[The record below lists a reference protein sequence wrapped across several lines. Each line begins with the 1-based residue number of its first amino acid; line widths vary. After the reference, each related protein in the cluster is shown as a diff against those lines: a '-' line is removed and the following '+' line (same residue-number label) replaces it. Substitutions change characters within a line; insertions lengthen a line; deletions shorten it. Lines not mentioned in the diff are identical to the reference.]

1 MSALERIQQETEQWF
16 LTEPLFFTVYC
27 SHRLTINPN
36 MLCALRSGQGRI
48 EYNPELIDPMPDHQL
63 QALLSVEMIRILLKH
78 PYSRQPLGCPGIAL
92 KMASDMVIAP
102 AYNLTWAGLTHPH
115 EFGLPTGQHF
125 EWYANRLSAMGIHMD
140 GPAPSEGDSCADG
153 EAGEGSAASSQNS
166 SEEQDNDSK
175 GSGGSNNK
183 EQNEQGENAEK
194 TLSGGADSEESNET
208 AVPIEGQGGMPS
220 SGEQEAAGVGGA
232 SSSSE
237 PSEKQGEDLASG
249 SSGENKEQNEQGE
262 NAEGAS
268 SGGADSEESD
278 ENTVPIEGQGGM
290 PSSGE
295 QEAAGVGSTSSS
307 SGSSQAA
314 LNSLPPAPKRSEEL
328 STLDSAPSSDYTS
341 LWEEDAFMGQQ
352 ITDII
357 HSTTQWGSLP
367 GGMVELI
374 QKAAEGKIDYR
385 NALRAFRSSILSQK
399 RHLTRMYPSR
409 RFGFEQMGSRYEFTT
424 RLLVAI
430 DTSGSVGSEELGR
443 YYRIITTFFKYGI
456 QEIDVLM
463 FDFDVQG
470 EPVTLKEA
478 QKNKQTFEVKGRG
491 GTNFQAPINYVAEHP
506 GYDGLII
513 MTDGYAPVPSVPA
526 FLKTK
531 LLWVIDNEPSY
542 KQHYDALRKTGRVCL
557 IEL

>member
-1 MSALERIQQETEQWF
+1 MSALERIQKEVEQWF

-27 SHRLTINPN
+27 SHRLAINPN
-36 MLCALRSGQGRI
+36 MSCALRSGQGRI
-48 EYNPELIDPMPDHQL
+48 EYNPEQIDPMPDNQL
-63 QALLSVEMIRILLKH
+63 RALLSVEMIRILLKH

-102 AYNLTWAGLTHPH
+102 AYDLTWTGLTHPKD
-115 EFGLPTGQHF
+115 FGLPVGQHF
-125 EWYANRLSAMGIHMD
+125 EWYANRLNYMGIHID
-140 GPAPSEGDSCADG
+140 GTAPSEGDSSAKCMT
-153 EAGEGSAASSQNS
+153 GEGNVASSTDPS
-166 SEEQDNDSK
+166 KKQDDDSK
-175 GSGGSNNK
+175 GGDSGDHTEATEQEEKTADAFPSGASSEDSDCSSTTIGSGGGSSGK
-183 EQNEQGENAEK
+183 QEDASVAWTPPSAEE
-194 TLSGGADSEESNET
+194 SEESSE
-208 AVPIEGQGGMPS
+208 QG
-220 SGEQEAAGVGGA
+220 
-232 SSSSE
+232 
-237 PSEKQGEDLASG
+237 KIG
-249 SSGENKEQNEQGE
+249 SSY
-262 NAEGAS
+262 
-268 SGGADSEESD
+268 
-278 ENTVPIEGQGGM
+278 
-290 PSSGE
+290 
-295 QEAAGVGSTSSS
+295 
-307 SGSSQAA
+307 
-314 LNSLPPAPKRSEEL
+314 
-328 STLDSAPSSDYTS
+328 DYTS

-352 ITDII
+352 LTDII

-374 QKAAEGKIDYR
+374 KKAAEGKIDYR

-399 RHLTRMYPSR
+399 RHLTHMRPSR
-409 RFGFEQMGSRYEFTT
+409 RFGFEQMGSHYDFTT

-430 DTSGSVGSEELGR
+430 DTSGSVGSDELGR

-463 FDFDVQG
+463 FDNEVQG

-491 GTNFQAPINYVAEHP
+491 GTNFQAPVNYVAEHP

-531 LLWVIDNEPSY
+531 ILWIIDNEQSY

>member
-1 MSALERIQQETEQWF
+1 MSTLERIQQEVEQWF

-48 EYNPELIDPMPDHQL
+48 EYNPEVIDSMPDHQL
-63 QALLSVEMIRILLKH
+63 RALLSVEMIRILLKH

-102 AYNLTWAGLTHPH
+102 AYNLTWAGLIHPE
-115 EFGLPTGQHF
+115 EFRLPTGQHF

-140 GPAPSEGDSCADG
+140 GPAPSEGDSCVDG
-153 EAGEGSAASSQNS
+153 EAGEGSTVSS
-166 SEEQDNDSK
+166 SEPSEKQGEDSA
-175 GSGGSNNK
+175 GGSSGENK
-183 EQNEQGENAEK
+183 EQNKQGENAEEA
-194 TLSGGADSEESNET
+194 LSGGADSEESNEK
-208 AVPIEGQGGMPS
+208 AVPIEGQ
-220 SGEQEAAGVGGA
+220 E
-232 SSSSE
+232 
-237 PSEKQGEDLASG
+237 
-249 SSGENKEQNEQGE
+249 
-262 NAEGAS
+262 
-268 SGGADSEESD
+268 
-278 ENTVPIEGQGGM
+278 GM

-367 GGMVELI
+367 RGMVELI
-374 QKAAEGKIDYR
+374 RKAAEGKIDYR
-385 NALRAFRSSILSQK
+385 IALRAFRSSILSQK

-409 RFGFEQMGSRYEFTT
+409 RFGIEQMGSRYEFTT

-463 FDFDVQG
+463 FDFDIQG

-513 MTDGYAPVPSVPA
+513 MTDGYAPVPNVPA

-542 KQHYDALRKTGRVCL
+542 KQHYNALRKTGRVCL
-557 IEL
+557 MQL

>member
-1 MSALERIQQETEQWF
+1 MSTLERIQQEVEQWF
-16 LTEPLFFTVYC
+16 LTEPLFFTVYL

-48 EYNPELIDPMPDHQL
+48 EYNPEVIDSMPDHQL
-63 QALLSVEMIRILLKH
+63 RALLSVEMIRILLKH

-102 AYNLTWAGLTHPH
+102 AYNLTWAGLIHPE

-153 EAGEGSAASSQNS
+153 EAGEG
-166 SEEQDNDSK
+166 
-175 GSGGSNNK
+175 
-183 EQNEQGENAEK
+183 
-194 TLSGGADSEESNET
+194 GAT
-208 AVPIEGQGGMPS
+208 
-220 SGEQEAAGVGGA
+220 
-232 SSSSE
+232 SSSE
-237 PSEKQGEDLASG
+237 PSEKQGEDSAGG
-249 SSGENKEQNEQGE
+249 SSGENKEQNKQGE

-268 SGGADSEESD
+268 SGGA
-278 ENTVPIEGQGGM
+278 
-290 PSSGE
+290 
-295 QEAAGVGSTSSS
+295 
-307 SGSSQAA
+307 
-314 LNSLPPAPKRSEEL
+314 
-328 STLDSAPSSDYTS
+328 DYTS

-357 HSTTQWGSLP
+357 HSTTQWGRLP
-367 GGMVELI
+367 GRMVELI

-409 RFGFEQMGSRYEFTT
+409 RFGFGQMGSRYEFTT

-463 FDFDVQG
+463 FDFDVKG

-491 GTNFQAPINYVAEHP
+491 GTNFQAPIDYVKEHP

-513 MTDGYAPVPSVPA
+513 ITDGYAPTPDVPP
-526 FLKTK
+526 FLRTK

-542 KQHYDALRKTGRVCL
+542 KQHYESLRRTGRVCL
-557 IEL
+557 MQL

>member
-1 MSALERIQQETEQWF
+1 MVSDRTALLHR
-16 LTEPLFFTVYC
+16 LLFAP
-27 SHRLTINPN
+27 LTINPN

-48 EYNPELIDPMPDHQL
+48 EYNPELIDSMPDHQL
-63 QALLSVEMIRILLKH
+63 RALLSVEMIRILLKH
-78 PYSRQPLGCPGIAL
+78 PYSRQPLGCPGIVL

-115 EFGLPTGQHF
+115 DFDLPTGQHF
-125 EWYANRLSAMGIHMD
+125 EWYACRLSAMGIHMD
-140 GPAPSEGDSCADG
+140 GPAPSEGDSCAEG
-153 EAGEGSAASSQNS
+153 EAGEGSAASS
-166 SEEQDNDSK
+166 SELSEKQDEDST
-175 GSGGSNNK
+175 GGSSGENK
-183 EQNEQGENAEK
+183 EQNEQKENSEEAS
-194 TLSGGADSEESNET
+194 SGGADSEESDGK
-208 AVPIEGQGGMPS
+208 AVPIEGLGGMPS
-220 SGEQEAAGVGGA
+220 SGEQEAAGEGG
-232 SSSSE
+232 
-237 PSEKQGEDLASG
+237 
-249 SSGENKEQNEQGE
+249 
-262 NAEGAS
+262 
-268 SGGADSEESD
+268 
-278 ENTVPIEGQGGM
+278 
-290 PSSGE
+290 
-295 QEAAGVGSTSSS
+295 TSSS
-307 SGSSQAA
+307 SGSSQAT

-409 RFGFEQMGSRYEFTT
+409 RFGFDQMSSHYDFTT

-443 YYRIITTFFKYGI
+443 YFRIITTFFKYGI

-463 FDFDVQG
+463 FDDEVQG
-470 EPVTLKEA
+470 EPITFTEA
-478 QKNKQTFEVKGRG
+478 KKNKQEFKVAGRG
-491 GTNFQAPINYVAEHP
+491 GTNFQAPVNYVKEHLN
-506 GYDGLII
+506 YDGLII
-513 MTDGYAPVPSVPA
+513 ITDGYAPTPDVPP
-526 FLKTK
+526 FLRTK

-542 KQHYDALRKTGRVCL
+542 KQHYESLRKTGRVCL
-557 IEL
+557 MEL

>member
-1 MSALERIQQETEQWF
+1 MSALERIQQEVEQWF

-48 EYNPELIDPMPDHQL
+48 EYNPELIAPMTDHQL
-63 QALLSVEMIRILLKH
+63 RALLSVELIRILLKH
-78 PYSRQPLGCPGIAL
+78 PYSRQPLGCPGLVL

-102 AYNLTWAGLTHPH
+102 AYNLSWAGLT
-115 EFGLPTGQHF
+115 LPEDFDLPAGQHF
-125 EWYANRLSAMGIHMD
+125 EWYANRLSVMGLHMD
-140 GPAPSEGDSCADG
+140 GPAPNNGDSCTDG
-153 EAGEGSAASSQNS
+153 EKGEGNAVASQEP
-166 SEEQDNDSK
+166 SEKQDEELT
-175 GSGGSNNK
+175 GGGSSTHA
-183 EQNEQGENAEK
+183 EQSEQGENA
-194 TLSGGADSEESNET
+194 GGSSPGGESPTRNDENS
-208 AVPIEGQGGMPS
+208 AAIEGQQGATDGQEGTSGG
-220 SGEQEAAGVGGA
+220 G
-232 SSSSE
+232 SSSS
-237 PSEKQGEDLASG
+237 P
-249 SSGENKEQNEQGE
+249 
-262 NAEGAS
+262 
-268 SGGADSEESD
+268 ES
-278 ENTVPIEGQGGM
+278 P
-290 PSSGE
+290 
-295 QEAAGVGSTSSS
+295 
-307 SGSSQAA
+307 QAT
-314 LNSLPPAPKRSEEL
+314 LNSQL
-328 STLDSAPSSDYTS
+328 STLNSAPSSDYTS

-367 GGMVELI
+367 LGMVELI
-374 QKAAEGKIDYR
+374 QKAAEGRIDYR

-463 FDFDVQG
+463 FDDDVQG

-478 QKNKQTFEVKGRG
+478 QKGKQTFEVKGRG
-491 GTNFQAPINYVAEHP
+491 GTSFQAPVNYVANHP
-506 GYDGLII
+506 DYDGLII
-513 MTDGYAPVPSVPA
+513 MTDGYAPVPSIPA
-526 FLKTK
+526 HLKTK

-542 KQHYDALRKTGRVCL
+542 KHHYDALRKTGRVCL

>member
-1 MSALERIQQETEQWF
+1 MSTLERIQQEVEQWF

-48 EYNPELIDPMPDHQL
+48 EYNPELIDSMPDHQL
-63 QALLSVEMIRILLKH
+63 RALLSVEMIRILLKH

-92 KMASDMVIAP
+92 KMASDMVITP

-115 EFGLPTGQHF
+115 DFGLPTGQHF
-125 EWYANRLSAMGIHMD
+125 EWYANRLSAMGIHKD
-140 GPAPSEGDSCADG
+140 GQAPSEGDSCADG
-153 EAGEGSAASSQNS
+153 EAGEGGSA
-166 SEEQDNDSK
+166 
-175 GSGGSNNK
+175 GGSSGENK
-183 EQNEQGENAEK
+183 EQNEQGENAEEAS
-194 TLSGGADSEESNET
+194 SGGADSEEGNEN

-220 SGEQEAAGVGGA
+220 SGEQEEVGA
-232 SSSSE
+232 PSLSE
-237 PSEKQGEDLASG
+237 D
-249 SSGENKEQNEQGE
+249 
-262 NAEGAS
+262 AETS
-268 SGGADSEESD
+268 DRKGG
-278 ENTVPIEGQGGM
+278 IE
-290 PSSGE
+290 
-295 QEAAGVGSTSSS
+295 
-307 SGSSQAA
+307 SSQ
-314 LNSLPPAPKRSEEL
+314 
-328 STLDSAPSSDYTS
+328 DYTS
-341 LWEEDAFMGQQ
+341 LWEEDAFIGQQ

-367 GGMVELI
+367 RDMVELI

-399 RHLTRMYPSR
+399 RHLTRMYPCR

-430 DTSGSVGSEELGR
+430 DTSGSAGSEELGR
-443 YYRIITTFFKYGI
+443 YFRIITTFFKYGI

-463 FDFDVQG
+463 FDAIVQG

-478 QKNKQTFEVKGRG
+478 QKNKQTFKVKGRG

-513 MTDGYAPVPSVPA
+513 MTDGYAPTPNVPP
-526 FLKTK
+526 FLCAK
-531 LLWVIDNEPSY
+531 LLWVIDNEKSY

-557 IEL
+557 MQV

>member
-48 EYNPELIDPMPDHQL
+48 EYNPEVIDSMPDHQL
-63 QALLSVEMIRILLKH
+63 RALLSVEMIRILLKH

-102 AYNLTWAGLTHPH
+102 AYNLSWAGLTHPE
-115 EFGLPTGQHF
+115 EFDLPVGQHF
-125 EWYANRLSAMGIHMD
+125 EWYANRLSD
-140 GPAPSEGDSCADG
+140 RSLTPVPSPK
-153 EAGEGSAASSQNS
+153 GEGSEQQKENTEETSS
-166 SEEQDNDSK
+166 
-175 GSGGSNNK
+175 
-183 EQNEQGENAEK
+183 
-194 TLSGGADSEESNET
+194 
-208 AVPIEGQGGMPS
+208 
-220 SGEQEAAGVGGA
+220 GGA
-232 SSSSE
+232 SSE
-237 PSEKQGEDLASG
+237 E
-249 SSGENKEQNEQGE
+249 SGE
-262 NAEGAS
+262 S
-268 SGGADSEESD
+268 SS
-278 ENTVPIEGQGGM
+278 PIEGKERLRVGK
-290 PSSGE
+290 
-295 QEAAGVGSTSSS
+295 QEEASVGSTSSS
-307 SGSSQAA
+307 SESSQAT
-314 LNSLPPAPKRSEEL
+314 LNSLPPEPKRSEEL
-328 STLDSAPSSDYTS
+328 STLNSAPSSDYTS

-430 DTSGSVGSEELGR
+430 DTSGSVGSDGLGR
-443 YYRIITTFFKYGI
+443 YFRIITTFFKYGI

-463 FDFDVQG
+463 FDSDVPG

-491 GTNFQAPINYVAEHP
+491 GTSFQAPVNYVAEHP

>member
-1 MSALERIQQETEQWF
+1 MSTLERIQQEVEQWF

-48 EYNPELIDPMPDHQL
+48 EYNPELIDSMPDHQL
-63 QALLSVEMIRILLKH
+63 RALLSVEMIRILLKH

-102 AYNLTWAGLTHPH
+102 AYNLTWAGLIHPE

-153 EAGEGSAASSQNS
+153 EAGEG
-166 SEEQDNDSK
+166 
-175 GSGGSNNK
+175 
-183 EQNEQGENAEK
+183 
-194 TLSGGADSEESNET
+194 
-208 AVPIEGQGGMPS
+208 
-220 SGEQEAAGVGGA
+220 GA

-237 PSEKQGEDLASG
+237 PSEKQGEDSAGG
-249 SSGENKEQNEQGE
+249 SSGKNKEQDEQGE
-262 NAEGAS
+262 NAEEAL
-268 SGGADSEESD
+268 SGGADSEESV

-409 RFGFEQMGSRYEFTT
+409 RFGFGQMGSRYEFTT

-430 DTSGSVGSEELGR
+430 DTSGSVGSDILGR

-463 FDFDVQG
+463 FDTEVLG
-470 EPVTLKEA
+470 VPVTLKDA
-478 QKNKQTFEVKGRG
+478 QKGKQSIKVKGRG
-491 GTNFQAPINYVAEHP
+491 GTDLQAPIDYVAERTN
-506 GYDGLII
+506 YDGVII
-513 MTDGYAPVPSVPA
+513 MTDGQAPFPNVPPRIKS
-526 FLKTK
+526 K
-531 LLWVIDNEPSY
+531 LLWVINNDNNYRHFKDE
-542 KQHYDALRKTGRVCL
+542 QREIGRVCL
-557 IEL
+557 MQL

>member
-48 EYNPELIDPMPDHQL
+48 EYNPELIDRMTDHQL
-63 QALLSVEMIRILLKH
+63 RALLIVEMIRILLKH
-78 PYSRQPLGCPGIAL
+78 PYSRQPLGCPGIVL

-115 EFGLPTGQHF
+115 DFGLPTGQHF

-153 EAGEGSAASSQNS
+153 EAGEG
-166 SEEQDNDSK
+166 
-175 GSGGSNNK
+175 
-183 EQNEQGENAEK
+183 
-194 TLSGGADSEESNET
+194 GAT
-208 AVPIEGQGGMPS
+208 
-220 SGEQEAAGVGGA
+220 
-232 SSSSE
+232 SSSE
-237 PSEKQGEDLASG
+237 PSEKQGENSAGG

-268 SGGADSEESD
+268 SGGADS
-278 ENTVPIEGQGGM
+278 
-290 PSSGE
+290 
-295 QEAAGVGSTSSS
+295 
-307 SGSSQAA
+307 
-314 LNSLPPAPKRSEEL
+314 
-328 STLDSAPSSDYTS
+328 PSSDYTS

-409 RFGFEQMGSRYEFTT
+409 RFGFGQMGSRYEFTT

-430 DTSGSVGSEELGR
+430 DTSGSVGSDILGR

-463 FDFDVQG
+463 FAFDVQG

-531 LLWVIDNEPSY
+531 LLWVIDNELSY

>member
-63 QALLSVEMIRILLKH
+63 RALLSVEMIRILLKH
-78 PYSRQPLGCPGIAL
+78 PYSRQPLGCPGIVL

-102 AYNLTWAGLTHPH
+102 AYNLTWAGLIHPE

-166 SEEQDNDSK
+166 SEEQDNDPK

-220 SGEQEAAGVGGA
+220 SGEQEAA
-232 SSSSE
+232 S
-237 PSEKQGEDLASG
+237 
-249 SSGENKEQNEQGE
+249 
-262 NAEGAS
+262 
-268 SGGADSEESD
+268 
-278 ENTVPIEGQGGM
+278 
-290 PSSGE
+290 
-295 QEAAGVGSTSSS
+295 VGSTSSS
-307 SGSSQAA
+307 SESSQAT

-430 DTSGSVGSEELGR
+430 DTSSSVGSEELGR

-456 QEIDVLM
+456 
-463 FDFDVQG
+463 
-470 EPVTLKEA
+470 
-478 QKNKQTFEVKGRG
+478 
-491 GTNFQAPINYVAEHP
+491 
-506 GYDGLII
+506 
-513 MTDGYAPVPSVPA
+513 
-526 FLKTK
+526 
-531 LLWVIDNEPSY
+531 
-542 KQHYDALRKTGRVCL
+542 
-557 IEL
+557 

>member
-1 MSALERIQQETEQWF
+1 MSTLERIQQEVEQWF

-48 EYNPELIDPMPDHQL
+48 EYNPEVIDSMPDHQL
-63 QALLSVEMIRILLKH
+63 RALLSVEMIRILLKH

-102 AYNLTWAGLTHPH
+102 AYNLTWAGLIHPE

-153 EAGEGSAASSQNS
+153 EAGEG
-166 SEEQDNDSK
+166 
-175 GSGGSNNK
+175 
-183 EQNEQGENAEK
+183 
-194 TLSGGADSEESNET
+194 GAT
-208 AVPIEGQGGMPS
+208 
-220 SGEQEAAGVGGA
+220 
-232 SSSSE
+232 SSSE

-249 SSGENKEQNEQGE
+249 SSGENKEQNEEGE
-262 NAEGAS
+262 NAEEAL

-367 GGMVELI
+367 RGMVELI

-409 RFGFEQMGSRYEFTT
+409 RFGFEQMGSQYEFTT

-430 DTSGSVGSEELGR
+430 DTSGSVGSDILGR

-463 FDFDVQG
+463 FDSDVPG

-478 QKNKQTFEVKGRG
+478 QKNKQKFEVKGRG

-542 KQHYDALRKTGRVCL
+542 KQHYNTLRKTGRVCL
-557 IEL
+557 MQL

>member
-48 EYNPELIDPMPDHQL
+48 EYNPEVIDSMPDHQL
-63 QALLSVEMIRILLKH
+63 RALLSVEMIRILLKH

-115 EFGLPTGQHF
+115 DFDLPTGQHF

-140 GPAPSEGDSCADG
+140 GPAPSEGDSYADG
-153 EAGEGSAASSQNS
+153 EAGEG
-166 SEEQDNDSK
+166 
-175 GSGGSNNK
+175 G
-183 EQNEQGENAEK
+183 
-194 TLSGGADSEESNET
+194 T
-208 AVPIEGQGGMPS
+208 
-220 SGEQEAAGVGGA
+220 

-237 PSEKQGEDLASG
+237 PSEKQGENSAGG

-262 NAEGAS
+262 NAEEVS
-268 SGGADSEESD
+268 
-278 ENTVPIEGQGGM
+278 
-290 PSSGE
+290 
-295 QEAAGVGSTSSS
+295 
-307 SGSSQAA
+307 
-314 LNSLPPAPKRSEEL
+314 LNS
-328 STLDSAPSSDYTS
+328 DSSSDYTS

-367 GGMVELI
+367 GGLVELI

-430 DTSGSVGSEELGR
+430 DTSGSVGSDGLGR
-443 YYRIITTFFKYGI
+443 YFRIITTFFKYGI

-491 GTNFQAPINYVAEHP
+491 GTSFQAPVNYVAEHP

-542 KQHYDALRKTGRVCL
+542 KQHYNALRKTGRVCL
-557 IEL
+557 MQL

>member
-48 EYNPELIDPMPDHQL
+48 EYNPELIDPMTDHQL
-63 QALLSVEMIRILLKH
+63 RALLSVEMIRILLKH
-78 PYSRQPLGCPGIAL
+78 PYSRQPLGCPGIVL

-115 EFGLPTGQHF
+115 DFDLPTGQHF

-140 GPAPSEGDSCADG
+140 GPAPSEGDSYADG
-153 EAGEGSAASSQNS
+153 EAGE
-166 SEEQDNDSK
+166 
-175 GSGGSNNK
+175 
-183 EQNEQGENAEK
+183 
-194 TLSGGADSEESNET
+194 
-208 AVPIEGQGGMPS
+208 
-220 SGEQEAAGVGGA
+220 GGA

-237 PSEKQGEDLASG
+237 PSEKQGENSAGG
-249 SSGENKEQNEQGE
+249 SSGKNKEQNEQGE
-262 NAEGAS
+262 NAEEVS
-268 SGGADSEESD
+268 
-278 ENTVPIEGQGGM
+278 
-290 PSSGE
+290 
-295 QEAAGVGSTSSS
+295 
-307 SGSSQAA
+307 
-314 LNSLPPAPKRSEEL
+314 LNS
-328 STLDSAPSSDYTS
+328 DSSSDYTS

-367 GGMVELI
+367 GGLVELI

-385 NALRAFRSSILSQK
+385 IALRAFRSSILSQK

-409 RFGFEQMGSRYEFTT
+409 RFGVEQMGSRYEFTT

-463 FDFDVQG
+463 FDADEQG

-491 GTNFQAPINYVAEHP
+491 GTSFQAPVNYVAEHP

-542 KQHYDALRKTGRVCL
+542 KQHYNALRKTGRVCL

>member
-27 SHRLTINPN
+27 SHRLAINPN

-48 EYNPELIDPMPDHQL
+48 EYNPELIDSMPDHQL
-63 QALLSVEMIRILLKH
+63 RALLSVEMIRILLKH

-102 AYNLTWAGLTHPH
+102 AYNLTWAGLIHPE

-153 EAGEGSAASSQNS
+153 EAGEG
-166 SEEQDNDSK
+166 
-175 GSGGSNNK
+175 
-183 EQNEQGENAEK
+183 
-194 TLSGGADSEESNET
+194 GAT
-208 AVPIEGQGGMPS
+208 
-220 SGEQEAAGVGGA
+220 
-232 SSSSE
+232 SSSE
-237 PSEKQGEDLASG
+237 PSEKQGEDSAGG
-249 SSGENKEQNEQGE
+249 SSGENKEQNKQRE

-278 ENTVPIEGQGGM
+278 ENTVPIESQGGM
-290 PSSGE
+290 LSSGE

-307 SGSSQAA
+307 LGSSRAT
-314 LNSLPPAPKRSEEL
+314 LNSLPPEPKQSEEL

-430 DTSGSVGSEELGR
+430 DTSGSVGSDELGR

-491 GTNFQAPINYVAEHP
+491 GTNFQAPVNYVAEHP
-506 GYDGLII
+506 DYDGLII
-513 MTDGYAPVPSVPA
+513 MTDGYAPIPSVPA
-526 FLKTK
+526 HLKTK

>member
-1 MSALERIQQETEQWF
+1 MSALERIQQEVEQWF

-48 EYNPELIDPMPDHQL
+48 EYNPELIAPMTDHQL
-63 QALLSVEMIRILLKH
+63 RALLSVELIRILLKH
-78 PYSRQPLGCPGIAL
+78 PYSRQPLGCPGLVL

-102 AYNLTWAGLTHPH
+102 AYNLSWAGLT
-115 EFGLPTGQHF
+115 LPEDFDLPAGQHF
-125 EWYANRLSAMGIHMD
+125 EWYANRLSVMGLHMD
-140 GPAPSEGDSCADG
+140 GPAPNEGDSCADG
-153 EAGEGSAASSQNS
+153 EKGEGNAVASQ
-166 SEEQDNDSK
+166 
-175 GSGGSNNK
+175 
-183 EQNEQGENAEK
+183 
-194 TLSGGADSEESNET
+194 
-208 AVPIEGQGGMPS
+208 
-220 SGEQEAAGVGGA
+220 
-232 SSSSE
+232 E
-237 PSEKQGEDLASG
+237 PSEKQDEDSAGG
-249 SSGENKEQNEQGE
+249 SSTHAEQSEQGG
-262 NAEGAS
+262 NAEGS
-268 SGGADSEESD
+268 SPDGTSPTGNN
-278 ENTVPIEGQGGM
+278 ENSAAIEGQQGATDGQEGASGG
-290 PSSGE
+290 G
-295 QEAAGVGSTSSS
+295 SSS
-307 SGSSQAA
+307 SPESPQATLNADPSQ
-314 LNSLPPAPKRSEEL
+314 
-328 STLDSAPSSDYTS
+328 DYTS

-367 GGMVELI
+367 LNMVELI
-374 QKAAEGKIDYR
+374 QKAAEGRIDYR

-409 RFGFEQMGSRYEFTT
+409 RFGFGQMGSRYEFTT

-430 DTSGSVGSEELGR
+430 DTSGSVGSDILGR

-463 FDFDVQG
+463 FDSDVSG

-542 KQHYDALRKTGRVCL
+542 KQHYNALRKTGRVCL

>member
-63 QALLSVEMIRILLKH
+63 RALLSVEMIRILLKH
-78 PYSRQPLGCPGIAL
+78 PYSRQPLGCPGIVL

-115 EFGLPTGQHF
+115 DFDLPTGQHF

-140 GPAPSEGDSCADG
+140 GPAPSEGDSYADG
-153 EAGEGSAASSQNS
+153 EAGEGGASSSEPSEKQN
-166 SEEQDNDSK
+166 EDSA
-175 GSGGSNNK
+175 GGSSGENK
-183 EQNEQGENAEK
+183 EQDEQGVNAEGAS
-194 TLSGGADSEESNET
+194 SGGADSEESNEN
-208 AVPIEGQGGMPS
+208 AVPIEALGGMPS
-220 SGEQEAAGVGGA
+220 SGEQEAAGVGG
-232 SSSSE
+232 
-237 PSEKQGEDLASG
+237 
-249 SSGENKEQNEQGE
+249 
-262 NAEGAS
+262 
-268 SGGADSEESD
+268 
-278 ENTVPIEGQGGM
+278 
-290 PSSGE
+290 
-295 QEAAGVGSTSSS
+295 TSSS
-307 SGSSQAA
+307 SGSSQAT

-463 FDFDVQG
+463 FDADEQG

-491 GTNFQAPINYVAEHP
+491 GTSFQAPVNYVAEHP

-542 KQHYDALRKTGRVCL
+542 KQHYNALRKTGRVCL

>member
-1 MSALERIQQETEQWF
+1 MSALERIQQEVEQWF

-48 EYNPELIDPMPDHQL
+48 EYNPELIDPMTDHQL
-63 QALLSVEMIRILLKH
+63 RALLSVEMIRILLKH

-102 AYNLTWAGLTHPH
+102 AYNLTWAGLTLPDD
-115 EFGLPTGQHF
+115 FGLPKGQHF

-153 EAGEGSAASSQNS
+153 EAGEGS
-166 SEEQDNDSK
+166 
-175 GSGGSNNK
+175 
-183 EQNEQGENAEK
+183 
-194 TLSGGADSEESNET
+194 
-208 AVPIEGQGGMPS
+208 
-220 SGEQEAAGVGGA
+220 EA
-232 SSSSE
+232 SSSE
-237 PSEKQGEDLASG
+237 PSEKQDEDSAGGDRSLTPALSPKGEGSDCQKENEKQSESG
-249 SSGENKEQNEQGE
+249 QEGKNGQQGESGQEGENGQQESEVTTPLSFRRGV
-262 NAEGAS
+262 
-268 SGGADSEESD
+268 GG
-278 ENTVPIEGQGGM
+278 
-290 PSSGE
+290 
-295 QEAAGVGSTSSS
+295 EAAG
-307 SGSSQAA
+307 A
-314 LNSLPPAPKRSEEL
+314 
-328 STLDSAPSSDYTS
+328 SDYTS

-409 RFGFEQMGSRYEFTT
+409 RFGFGQMGSRYEFTT

-430 DTSGSVGSEELGR
+430 DTSGSAGSEELGR

-506 GYDGLII
+506 DYDGLII

-531 LLWVIDNEPSY
+531 LLWVIDNEQSY
-542 KQHYDALRKTGRVCL
+542 KQHHDALRKTGRVCL

>member
-63 QALLSVEMIRILLKH
+63 RALLSVEMIRILLKH
-78 PYSRQPLGCPGIAL
+78 PYSRQPLGCPGIVL

-102 AYNLTWAGLTHPH
+102 AYNLTWAGLIHPE

-153 EAGEGSAASSQNS
+153 EAGEG
-166 SEEQDNDSK
+166 
-175 GSGGSNNK
+175 
-183 EQNEQGENAEK
+183 GE
-194 TLSGGADSEESNET
+194 
-208 AVPIEGQGGMPS
+208 
-220 SGEQEAAGVGGA
+220 

-237 PSEKQGEDLASG
+237 PSEKQGEDSADG
-249 SSGENKEQNEQGE
+249 GGGENKEQDEQGE

-268 SGGADSEESD
+268 SGGADSEESN
-278 ENTVPIEGQGGM
+278 ENAVPIEGLGGM

-295 QEAAGVGSTSSS
+295 QEAAGVGGTSSS
-307 SGSSQAA
+307 SGSSQTT
-314 LNSLPPAPKRSEEL
+314 LNTLPPAPKRSEEL

-463 FDFDVQG
+463 FAFDVQG

-531 LLWVIDNEPSY
+531 LLWVIDNELSY

>member
-1 MSALERIQQETEQWF
+1 MSTLERIQQEVEQWF

-48 EYNPELIDPMPDHQL
+48 EYNPELIDSMPDHQL
-63 QALLSVEMIRILLKH
+63 RALLSVEMIRILLKH

-102 AYNLTWAGLTHPH
+102 AYNLTWAGLIHPE

-153 EAGEGSAASSQNS
+153 EAGEG
-166 SEEQDNDSK
+166 
-175 GSGGSNNK
+175 
-183 EQNEQGENAEK
+183 
-194 TLSGGADSEESNET
+194 GAT
-208 AVPIEGQGGMPS
+208 
-220 SGEQEAAGVGGA
+220 
-232 SSSSE
+232 SSSE

-249 SSGENKEQNEQGE
+249 SSGENKEQNEEGE
-262 NAEGAS
+262 NAEEAL

-328 STLDSAPSSDYTS
+328 SNLDSAPSSDYTS

-357 HSTTQWGSLP
+357 HSTMQWGSLP

-463 FDFDVQG
+463 FDSDVPG

-513 MTDGYAPVPSVPA
+513 MTDGYAPVPNVPA

-542 KQHYDALRKTGRVCL
+542 KQHYNALRKTGRVCL
-557 IEL
+557 MQL

>member
-1 MSALERIQQETEQWF
+1 MSALERIQQEIEQWF

-36 MLCALRSGQGRI
+36 MLCVLRSGRGRI

-63 QALLSVEMIRILLKH
+63 RALLSVEMIRILLKH

-102 AYNLTWAGLTHPH
+102 AYNLTWDGLTLPE
-115 EFGLPTGQHF
+115 EFGLPKGQHF
-125 EWYANRLSAMGIHMD
+125 EWYANRLSAMGIHKD
-140 GPAPSEGDSCADG
+140 GQAPSEGDSCSDG
-153 EAGEGSAASSQNS
+153 EKGEGSAAAS
-166 SEEQDNDSK
+166 
-175 GSGGSNNK
+175 
-183 EQNEQGENAEK
+183 
-194 TLSGGADSEESNET
+194 ADT
-208 AVPIEGQGGMPS
+208 
-220 SGEQEAAGVGGA
+220 
-232 SSSSE
+232 
-237 PSEKQGEDLASG
+237 SEKQGED
-249 SSGENKEQNEQGE
+249 SSGGSDNKEQNERGE
-262 NAEGAS
+262 NT
-268 SGGADSEESD
+268 EEVS
-278 ENTVPIEGQGGM
+278 
-290 PSSGE
+290 
-295 QEAAGVGSTSSS
+295 
-307 SGSSQAA
+307 
-314 LNSLPPAPKRSEEL
+314 LNS
-328 STLDSAPSSDYTS
+328 DPSSDYTS

-456 QEIDVLM
+456 QEIEVLM

-470 EPVTLKEA
+470 EPVSLKEA

-491 GTNFQAPINYVAEHP
+491 GTNFQAPVNYVAEHP

-542 KQHYDALRKTGRVCL
+542 KQHYNALRKTGRVCL

>member
-63 QALLSVEMIRILLKH
+63 RALLSVEMIRILLKH
-78 PYSRQPLGCPGIAL
+78 PYSRQPLGCPGIVL

-102 AYNLTWAGLTHPH
+102 AYNLTWAGLIHPE

-125 EWYANRLSAMGIHMD
+125 EWYAMHLNEMRLQKESDQSGED
-140 GPAPSEGDSCADG
+140 DSN
-153 EAGEGSAASSQNS
+153 Q
-166 SEEQDNDSK
+166 EEQTQ
-175 GSGGSNNK
+175 
-183 EQNEQGENAEK
+183 EQNHTK
-194 TLSGGADSEESNET
+194 
-208 AVPIEGQGGMPS
+208 GQGSQES
-220 SGEQEAAGVGGA
+220 SKRE
-232 SSSSE
+232 
-237 PSEKQGEDLASG
+237 SG
-249 SSGENKEQNEQGE
+249 KS
-262 NAEGAS
+262 
-268 SGGADSEESD
+268 
-278 ENTVPIEGQGGM
+278 
-290 PSSGE
+290 
-295 QEAAGVGSTSSS
+295 
-307 SGSSQAA
+307 
-314 LNSLPPAPKRSEEL
+314 NSA
-328 STLDSAPSSDYTS
+328 DYTS

-374 QKAAEGKIDYR
+374 RKAAEGKIDYR

-409 RFGFEQMGSRYEFTT
+409 RFGFGQMGSRYEFTT

-430 DTSGSVGSEELGR
+430 DTSGSVGSDILGR

-470 EPVTLKEA
+470 EPITFTEA
-478 QKNKQTFEVKGRG
+478 KKNKQEFKVHGRG
-491 GTNFQAPINYVAEHP
+491 GTNFQAPVNYVKEHP
-506 GYDGLII
+506 NYDGLII
-513 MTDGYAPVPSVPA
+513 ITDGYAPTPEVPP
-526 FLKTK
+526 FLRAK

-542 KQHYDALRKTGRVCL
+542 KKHYESLRKTGRVCL
-557 IEL
+557 MQL

>member
-48 EYNPELIDPMPDHQL
+48 EYNPELIDSMPDHQL
-63 QALLSVEMIRILLKH
+63 RALLSVEMIRILLKH
-78 PYSRQPLGCPGIAL
+78 PYSRQPLGCPGIVL

-102 AYNLTWAGLTHPH
+102 AYNLTWAGLIHPE

-153 EAGEGSAASSQNS
+153 EAGEG
-166 SEEQDNDSK
+166 
-175 GSGGSNNK
+175 
-183 EQNEQGENAEK
+183 GE
-194 TLSGGADSEESNET
+194 
-208 AVPIEGQGGMPS
+208 
-220 SGEQEAAGVGGA
+220 

-237 PSEKQGEDLASG
+237 PSEKQGEDSADG
-249 SSGENKEQNEQGE
+249 GGGENKEQDEQGE

-268 SGGADSEESD
+268 SGGADSEESN
-278 ENTVPIEGQGGM
+278 ENAVPIEGLGGM

-295 QEAAGVGSTSSS
+295 QEAAGVGGTSSS
-307 SGSSQAA
+307 SGSSQTT
-314 LNSLPPAPKRSEEL
+314 LNTLPPAPKRSEEL

-463 FDFDVQG
+463 FAFDVQG

-531 LLWVIDNEPSY
+531 LLWVIDNELSY

>member
-1 MSALERIQQETEQWF
+1 MSTLERIQKEVEQWF

-48 EYNPELIDPMPDHQL
+48 EYNPELIDPMTDQQL
-63 QALLSVEMIRILLKH
+63 RALMSVEIIRILLKH

-102 AYNLTWAGLTHPH
+102 AYNLTWAGLTHPE

-153 EAGEGSAASSQNS
+153 EAGEGGAA
-166 SEEQDNDSK
+166 
-175 GSGGSNNK
+175 
-183 EQNEQGENAEK
+183 
-194 TLSGGADSEESNET
+194 
-208 AVPIEGQGGMPS
+208 
-220 SGEQEAAGVGGA
+220 
-232 SSSSE
+232 SSSE
-237 PSEKQGEDLASG
+237 PSEKQGEDSAGG

-268 SGGADSEESD
+268 SGGADSEESNESLST
-278 ENTVPIEGQGGM
+278 ENSEKSEEQGGTE
-290 PSSGE
+290 SSG
-295 QEAAGVGSTSSS
+295 
-307 SGSSQAA
+307 
-314 LNSLPPAPKRSEEL
+314 
-328 STLDSAPSSDYTS
+328 DYTS

-367 GGMVELI
+367 LNMVELI
-374 QKAAEGKIDYR
+374 KKAAEGRIDYR

-430 DTSGSVGSEELGR
+430 DTSGSVGSDELGR

-456 QEIDVLM
+456 QKIDVLM

-470 EPVTLKEA
+470 EPVSLKEA

-491 GTNFQAPINYVAEHP
+491 GTNFQVPVNYVTEHP

-531 LLWVIDNEPSY
+531 LLWVIDNERSY